1 MFRCKGIIMKE
12 EIENRSNETLAI
24 EELYI
29 QLRAMKKVLEEKGL
43 MTEDDFRVAYAR
55 ELVVSPGAAA
65 GTKITDYLSDHRKKF
80 LRS

>member
-1 MFRCKGIIMKE
+1 MKD
-12 EIENRSNETLAI
+12 ENINSTNETLAI

-29 QLRAMKKVLEEKGL
+29 QLRAIKKVLEEKGL

-55 ELVVSPGAAA
+55 EIVVSPGAAA
-65 GTKITDYLSDHRKKF
+65 GTKITDYLSEHRKKF

>member
-1 MFRCKGIIMKE
+1 MKDE
-12 EIENRSNETLAI
+12 SEKLSNETLAI

-43 MTEDDFRVAYAR
+43 MTEDEFRVAYAR

-65 GTKITDYLSDHRKKF
+65 GTKITDYLSNHRKKF

>member
-1 MFRCKGIIMKE
+1 MKDE
-12 EIENRSNETLAI
+12 SINISNETLAI

-29 QLRAMKKVLEEKGL
+29 HLRAMKKIMEEKGL

>member
-1 MFRCKGIIMKE
+1 MKDDS
-12 EIENRSNETLAI
+12 IQASNETLAI

-29 QLRAMKKVLEEKGL
+29 QFRAMKKVLEEKGL

-55 ELVVSPGAAA
+55 EIVVSPGAQA
-65 GTKITDYLSDHRKKF
+65 GTKITDYLSEHRKKF

>member
-1 MFRCKGIIMKE
+1 MKDE
-12 EIENRSNETLAI
+12 SIKVSNETLAI

-29 QLRAMKKVLEEKGL
+29 QFRALKKILEEKGL
-43 MTEDDFRVAYAR
+43 LSEDDFRVAYAR

>member
-1 MFRCKGIIMKE
+1 MKDE
-12 EIENRSNETLAI
+12 SSKVSNETLAI

-55 ELVVSPGAAA
+55 EIVVSPGAAA

>member
-1 MFRCKGIIMKE
+1 MKDE
-12 EIENRSNETLAI
+12 SSNVSNETLAI

-29 QLRAMKKVLEEKGL
+29 QFRAMMKVLEEKGL
-43 MTEDDFRVAYAR
+43 MSDDDFRVAYAR
-55 ELVVSPGAAA
+55 EIVVSPGAAA